1 MCPEAVAFNE
11 VSHYKNDKKD
21 GLWTDWDEDSK
32 KRLEIHYKNGE
43 EVSRKEF

>member
-11 VSHYKNDKKD
+11 VSHYKNGKKD